1 MENELV
7 YINNKR
13 YPKRRQWSIV
23 GETAS
28 LDPKSVFTGI
38 TYMHGIRSVG
48 EMTKDLIT
56 AELVPRNG

>member
-7 YINNKR
+7 YRNNKR
-13 YPKRRQWSIV
+13 YPKRRRWSIV
-23 GETAS
+23 GETKGIEAG
-28 LDPKSVFTGI
+28 VFKGI
-38 TYMHGIRSVG
+38 TYMYGIRSVG